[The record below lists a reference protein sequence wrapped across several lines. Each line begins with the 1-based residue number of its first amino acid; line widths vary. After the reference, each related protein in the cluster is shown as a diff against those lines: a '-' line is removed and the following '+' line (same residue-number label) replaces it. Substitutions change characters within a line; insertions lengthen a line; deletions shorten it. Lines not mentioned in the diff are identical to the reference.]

1 MLHSRE
7 RACLKEAVS
16 YVLIQSWL
24 EVVRLA
30 SPTLARCSPQGCKES
45 DTTVR
50 LNDILNEPPPAASTL
65 GLRGPSLTLQQ
76 PEGLPSVN

>member
-7 RACLKEAVS
+7 RARLKEAVS

-24 EVVRLA
+24 EVVGLA
-30 SPTLARCSPQGCKES
+30 SPTLACCSPQGCKES

-50 LNDILNEPPPAASTL
+50 LNNILNRPPPAATTL
-65 GLRGPSLTLQQ
+65 GLRDPSLMSQR
-76 PEGLPSVN
+76 PEGLPSLN